1 MHCST
6 ENRAQ
11 GFTLVELLVAM
22 ALALIVIT
30 SISSAFISQR
40 KTFNSQEQVTEMVQS
55 ARAALDMISRE
66 VRMAGY
72 APTGYDSQFE
82 DDPTVAQT
90 ALKMQRTDSTAARF
104 VGIPYSATQLQVL
117 ADIDD
122 DAGTGVGDGDASD
135 THENITYTYDSA
147 NKQIDRNTGAGAQ
160 PFAENIQ
167 AFTFLYYDEFG
178 TATTTT
184 ADIRQIDITVTA
196 RTSKPDPDYGQNGG
210 YRTYTLNSYVTPP
223 NLGL

>member
-1 MHCST
+1 MRCST
-6 ENRAQ
+6 KNLER
-11 GFTLVELLVAM
+11 GFTLVELLIAM
-22 ALALIVIT
+22 TLALIVLT

-40 KTFNSQEQVTEMVQS
+40 KTFNSQEQVTEMIQG

-167 AFTFLYYDEFG
+167 AFTFLCYDEFG

-184 ADIRQIDITVTA
+184 ADIRQIDITITA

-210 YRTYTLNSYVTPP
+210 YRAYTLNSYVTPP